1 MGVGASAATVPLKKL
16 PEEVVCMLCVSSGGG
31 EKSYQKPQNIE
42 TVGAARLSPHLRS
55 LPPGGPTAPPPPAPG
70 LCPTRRGLSSRSDV
84 RSRRGRSVVHV

>member
-31 EKSYQKPQNIE
+31 ENSYQKRNIE
-42 TVGAARLSPHLRS
+42 TVAAARLSPHLRS
-55 LPPGGPTAPPPPAPG
+55 LSPGGPTAPPPPAPG